1 MRRFAILVAMFVV
14 TVVATTTSALAG
26 GGNSGAAAACQQDGW
41 QSLYRSDGTGFTN
54 TGDCVS
60 YAARGGT
67 LQTQCQPGSWSPTGV
82 TPCTPAGVGYYVDTA
97 GATAQTPCPVG
108 TTTAGTGPTT
118 AADCVSAGPT
128 ITSATWTSCASFTI
142 NGSGFT
148 GATKVTTNTLG
159 DVAFT
164 VVSDS
169 EIDATTPF
177 FGFSGMSVS
186 VTTPAGTASGTV
198 EGNESNCVVV

>member
-97 GATAQTPCPVG
+97 GATAQTPCPAG
-108 TTTAGTGPTT
+108 MTTAGTGSTT

-128 ITSATWTSCASFTI
+128 ITSATWTSCARAGCLQTRDAPVRPIQTSPRSSSA
-142 NGSGFT
+142 GRRPLRRRGF
-148 GATKVTTNTLG
+148 GG
-159 DVAFT
+159 
-164 VVSDS
+164 
-169 EIDATTPF
+169 
-177 FGFSGMSVS
+177 
-186 VTTPAGTASGTV
+186 
-198 EGNESNCVVV
+198 